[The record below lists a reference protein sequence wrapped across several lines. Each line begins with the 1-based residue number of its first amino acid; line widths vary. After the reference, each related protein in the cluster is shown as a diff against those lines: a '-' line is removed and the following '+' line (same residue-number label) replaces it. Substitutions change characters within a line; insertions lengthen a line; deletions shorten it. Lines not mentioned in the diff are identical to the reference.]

1 MDIRIS
7 VKNFDLS
14 PEAESYIEKKFA
26 RLERHLKPIS
36 DASLEVSRTSARALA
51 DRITAQMTL
60 KVNGYTLRGQE
71 KGVNLFAA
79 IDGVTDVMD
88 RQIRR
93 FKGKVYKSYQ
103 ARKSA
108 KADRARLEASTAVQE
123 VTFDDETP
131 SYEELGSVV
140 RTKRFRMEPKTVDE
154 AILEMELLSHD
165 FFLFYNA
172 ETNEYNNAETNEYNV
187 AYRRSDGD
195 YGVIEP
201 QLA

>member
-7 VKNFDLS
+7 TKNFDLS
-14 PEAESYIEKKFA
+14 PEAESYIQKKFG

-36 DASLEVSRTSARALA
+36 GARLEVTRTSARALA
-51 DRITAQMTL
+51 DRMTAQMTL
-60 KVNGYTLRGQE
+60 TVNGYTLRGQE

-79 IDGVTDVMD
+79 IDSVTDVMD

-93 FKGKVYKSYQ
+93 FKGKVYKTHQ
-103 ARKSA
+103 ARRSA
-108 KADRARLEASTAVQE
+108 RMRKAQIGGPDAVPEATP
-123 VTFDDETP
+123 DDGP
-131 SYEELGSVV
+131 SVFEDLGSVV
-140 RTKRFRMEPKTVDE
+140 RTKRFRMEPKSVDQ

-172 ETNEYNNAETNEYNV
+172 DTKEYNV

-201 QLA
+201 ELA

>member
-172 ETNEYNNAETNEYNV
+172 ETNEYNV

>member
-108 KADRARLEASTAVQE
+108 KADRARLEASTAVHE
-123 VTFDDETP
+123 VTFEDETP

-172 ETNEYNNAETNEYNV
+172 ETNEYNV